1 MEGYNVLT
9 LKKFVGMIAIAAL
22 LALSGP
28 GLADIGGILKV
39 CANCHGEDGRG
50 TDADTP
56 IIAGIPAV
64 VQEDALYAFADGDR
78 NCSAMPMMC
87 KMVSKLNDE
96 QIVGVAAHFSAMPY
110 VPAGEEFDADLAK
123 TGESIHQENCAI
135 CHDADDPESAEASI
149 LHGQRVGYLRHVLQQ
164 YAAGERVQ
172 LPAMEKKTSVLSS
185 DDIEALVN
193 YYASYR
199 D

>member
-1 MEGYNVLT
+1 MLT
-9 LKKFVGMIAIAAL
+9 VRNYVELIAIAAL
-22 LALSGP
+22 LPLSSP
-28 GLADIGGILKV
+28 GLADIAGTIKY
-39 CANCHGEDGRG
+39 CTTCHGEDGRG

-64 VQEDALYAFADGDR
+64 VQEDAIYAYVDGDR
-78 NCSAMPMMC
+78 DCGATPMMC
-87 KMVSKLNDE
+87 KMASKLNEDQVAE
-96 QIVGVAAHFSAMPY
+96 VAAYFAAMPFSA
-110 VPAGEEFDADLAK
+110 AGEDFDAELAK
-123 TGESIHQENCAI
+123 AGESLHKENCAI
-135 CHDADDPESAEASI
+135 CHGADDPEDAEASI
-149 LHGQRVGYLRHVLQQ
+149 LHGQRKGYLRHVLQQ

-185 DDIEALVN
+185 DDIEALLN

>member
-1 MEGYNVLT
+1 VLT
-9 LKKFVGMIAIAAL
+9 LKNYVGMMAIAAL

-64 VQEDALYAFADGDR
+64 IQEDALYAFAEGDR
-78 NCSAMPMMC
+78 TCGDMPMMC
-87 KMVSKLNDE
+87 KMVSKLSEE
-96 QIVGVAAHFSAMPY
+96 QIIGVAAHFSAMPY
-110 VPAGEEFDADLAK
+110 VPAGEEFDAELAK

-135 CHDADDPESAEASI
+135 CHGANDPEDAEASI
-149 LHGQRVGYLRHVLQQ
+149 LHGQRVGYLRHVLQE

-172 LPAMEKKTSVLSS
+172 PPAMEKKTSVISS
-185 DDIEALVN
+185 DNIEALVN